1 MAGTG
6 DFITYGFEPEFI
18 GRLPVRVVCDALDAS
33 DLQSIMEKAEGNIIE
48 QYASDFRGY
57 DIELSMAAE
66 SIKAIAEMAYQEKTG
81 ARGLTTVLEKI
92 FRDYKFELPST
103 GIKLLELGINS
114 VKNPRQALLDLLDEK
129 ESVRREVMQN
139 DIDLFVTEFRD
150 EHEIKLLI
158 NKSAREAIIV
168 SCLAD
173 NMMIKRWIELNF
185 HDFEYALK
193 LISRNTGKKSFT
205 VTKKLVENTE
215 KELSDRIAASFG
227 K

>member
-1 MAGTG
+1 M
-6 DFITYGFEPEFI
+6 
-18 GRLPVRVVCDALDAS
+18 RVVCDALGAS

-57 DIELSMAAE
+57 DIELSMAGE

-103 GIKLLELGINS
+103 GIKSLELGLDS
-114 VKNPRQALLDLLDEK
+114 VENPGQALLDLLAEK
-129 ESVRREVMQN
+129 EPVRREVMQN
-139 DIDLFVTEFRD
+139 DIDLFVTEFCD
-150 EHEIKLLI
+150 GHEIKLLI
-158 NKSAREAIIV
+158 NKSARETIIV
-168 SCLAD
+168 QCLAD
-173 NMMIKRWIELNF
+173 NMTIKRWVNLNF

-193 LISRNTGKKSFT
+193 LISRNTGKKRFT

-215 KELSDRIAASFG
+215 QELSNRIAESF
-227 K
+227 KNKVKSEN